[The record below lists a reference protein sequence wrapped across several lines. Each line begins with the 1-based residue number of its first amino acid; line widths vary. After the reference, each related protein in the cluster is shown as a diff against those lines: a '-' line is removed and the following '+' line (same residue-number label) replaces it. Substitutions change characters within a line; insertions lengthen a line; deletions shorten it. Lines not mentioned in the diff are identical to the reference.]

1 MRRRESIVS
10 IVIIVIIVI
19 DQLFDAGTV
28 QARKT
33 FGE

>member
-10 IVIIVIIVI
+10 IVI
-19 DQLFDAGTV
+19 DQLFDAGIV

>member
-1 MRRRESIVS
+1 MRGRES
-10 IVIIVIIVI
+10 IVIIVI